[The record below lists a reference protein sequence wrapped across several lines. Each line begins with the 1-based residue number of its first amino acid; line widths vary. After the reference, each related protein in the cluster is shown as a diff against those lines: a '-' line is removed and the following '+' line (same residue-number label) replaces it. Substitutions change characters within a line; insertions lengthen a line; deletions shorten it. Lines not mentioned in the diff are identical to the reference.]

1 MGFNYFRLCS
11 YECADAI
18 TFFARQALKYAIVD
32 FTSRGHKTLYGDTD
46 SIFVKSEGKNEEQMN
61 IELEGFNKNL
71 EDNFVKKY
79 NPEVDL
85 EYNHMDLKFEYD
97 LEYAYFSEAKKRYYT
112 IIRETGK
119 KYIRG
124 LNIIRKDTPE
134 FLKEKLNDMAEL
146 AVRDQLDVN
155 WVKDLRSILESQ
167 PYETIGISKAFGKPF
182 KDYEKTM
189 PQHVKAAK
197 WANEKLGTKITH
209 QDNPY
214 LFYIKSN
221 CEDDLKNKERQK
233 AICLN
238 SEDLKYIDD
247 RKDVFEIDYD
257 VYFKKQVLEQLDE
270 FKLIDKIKVLLQ
282 SEEFRK

>member
-1 MGFNYFRLCS
+1 
-11 YECADAI
+11 
-18 TFFARQALKYAIVD
+18 
-32 FTSRGHKTLYGDTD
+32 
-46 SIFVKSEGKNEEQMN
+46 
-61 IELEGFNKNL
+61 
-71 EDNFVKKY
+71 
-79 NPEVDL
+79 
-85 EYNHMDLKFEYD
+85 
-97 LEYAYFSEAKKRYYT
+97 
-112 IIRETGK
+112 
-119 KYIRG
+119 
-124 LNIIRKDTPE
+124 
-134 FLKEKLNDMAEL
+134 MAEF

-197 WANEKLGTKITH
+197 WANEKLGTNITH

-221 CEDDLKNKERQK
+221 CEEDLKVKERQK

-238 SEDLKYIDD
+238 SEDLKYIDQ

-270 FKLIDKIKVLLQ
+270 FKFIGKAFNRIKGMGKNALLWVKNLITKI
-282 SEEFRK
+282 